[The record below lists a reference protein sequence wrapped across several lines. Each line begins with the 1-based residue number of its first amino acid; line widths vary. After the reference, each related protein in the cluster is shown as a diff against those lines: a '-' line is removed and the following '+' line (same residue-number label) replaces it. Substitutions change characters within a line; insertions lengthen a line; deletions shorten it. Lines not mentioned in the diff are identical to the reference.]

1 MTSGDGRAARGSGLP
16 FVNESMGWHNGVNV
30 VGAWFQKMGPGEPC
44 KIDNPA
50 EGLPA
55 VIGGDSGF
63 RARLESM
70 KKAVLQGRPLYFSAL
85 RCAAGAQVWLC
96 R

>member
-1 MTSGDGRAARGSGLP
+1 MTSGDGRVARGCDLP
-16 FVNESMGWHNGVNV
+16 FVNESMGWHNGMNV

-50 EGLPA
+50 EGRSA
-55 VIGGDSGF
+55 VIGGDYGF

-70 KKAVLQGRPLYFSAL
+70 KKAVFKDGLCISP